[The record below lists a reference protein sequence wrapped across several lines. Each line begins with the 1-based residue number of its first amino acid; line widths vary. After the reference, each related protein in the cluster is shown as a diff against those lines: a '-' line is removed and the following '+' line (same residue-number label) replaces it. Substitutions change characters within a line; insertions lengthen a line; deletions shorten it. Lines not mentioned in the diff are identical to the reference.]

1 MSNEILKTLEQLH
14 AELAKH
20 PQLDAK
26 TIDSLRTLIAEI
38 PAAIENSEAGTQT
51 TTSGPPRDLSERV
64 QELITGFEVRHPQL
78 TATLTK
84 IADGLADLGI

>member
-26 TIDSLRTLIAEI
+26 TIESLRTLIAEI

-51 TTSGPPRDLSERV
+51 STSGPPRDLSERV
-64 QELITGFEVRHPQL
+64 QELIAGLEVRHPQL

-84 IADGLADLGI
+84 IADGLADLGV